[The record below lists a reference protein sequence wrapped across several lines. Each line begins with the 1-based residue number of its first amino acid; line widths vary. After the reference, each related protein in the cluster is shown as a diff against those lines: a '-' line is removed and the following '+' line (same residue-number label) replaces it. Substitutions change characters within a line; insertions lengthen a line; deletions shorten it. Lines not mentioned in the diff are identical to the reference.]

1 MSIRINKVYTRSGDD
16 GSTGVVGG
24 KRVKKTTERIQAF
37 GTVDELNS
45 VLGCLVTSLP
55 EVTSELRPVLES
67 LQQELFDLG
76 SELATPEDGEY
87 ANMWKTAAKDVL
99 RLEQLCD
106 RFGDGLPELCSF
118 LLPGGSVA
126 AAYCHLA
133 RTVARRCEREV
144 VALDETLSHKL
155 NPEIL
160 KYLNRLSDLLFILSR
175 WMLKKEN
182 KPELLWIKAGERQ
195 LRG

>member
-16 GSTGVVGG
+16 GSTGLVGG
-24 KRVKKTTERIQAF
+24 KRVKKTTPRIHAF
-37 GTVDELNS
+37 GTMDELNA
-45 VLGCLVTSLP
+45 VLGCLITSLP
-55 EVTSELRPVLES
+55 EVAYELRPILENV
-67 LQQELFDLG
+67 QQELFDLG

-87 ANMWKTAAKDVL
+87 PNMWKSTASDVL

-106 RFGDGLPELCSF
+106 RFGDSLPELRSF
-118 LLPGGSVA
+118 ILPGGSVA
-126 AAYCHLA
+126 ASFCHLA

-144 VALDETLSHKL
+144 VALDESLSHKL

-160 KYLNRLSDLLFILSR
+160 KYLNRLNDLLFVLGR
-175 WMLKKEN
+175 WILKKEN

-195 LRG
+195 PRG